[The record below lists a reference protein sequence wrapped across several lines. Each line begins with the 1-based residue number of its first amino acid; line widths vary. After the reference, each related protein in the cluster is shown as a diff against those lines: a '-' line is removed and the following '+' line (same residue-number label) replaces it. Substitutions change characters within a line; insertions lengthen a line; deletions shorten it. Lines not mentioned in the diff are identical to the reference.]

1 MHRIFRVKAYEIVSQ
16 LKSPCPV
23 PAYFVP
29 NPNCCQL
36 DYYRYLLNRDNTTTP
51 AA

>member
-1 MHRIFRVKAYEIVSQ
+1 MHRIFRVKAYE
-16 LKSPCPV
+16 
-23 PAYFVP
+23 FVP

-36 DYYRYLLNRDNTTTP
+36 DYYRYLLNRDNTTTAP